1 MVARRYLRR
10 PRLDGRELQH
20 PGTPSAG
27 PGRGHLSAEARLL
40 GPAFA
45 YGILPCAGL
54 RAGLGALEVT
64 GYPAP
69 RTASRDLHCFQPNKL
84 RAAVGF
90 SQTLTPAGRLDL
102 HALAPVALTL
112 RVRFMGP
119 LGPWLRI
126 RFLFIACSSSVHHIN
141 FYATLTCDLVTHYHP
156 LIPSDQSL

>member
-90 SQTLTPAGRLDL
+90 SQTLTPAGRLDPPRFGSSSPDL
-102 HALAPVALTL
+102 EGQVHGPPGALAKN
-112 RVRFMGP
+112 P
-119 LGPWLRI
+119 LFTYR
-126 RFLFIACSSSVHHIN
+126 LFQFSAPH
-141 FYATLTCDLVTHYHP
+141 
-156 LIPSDQSL
+156 